1 MWSLS
6 HIHNKRKDS
15 LETPDK
21 HGRNQLFAGGL
32 HAALD
37 KAKADM
43 LQIRKYKEMELE
55 MDHLISRWYY
65 KKIVDTNSSSPP
77 KYSLVANR
85 RGGRGGRRV
94 GIRMSWVEKFRKINQ
109 RGDVYSDLRVYKPDK
124 SQQIQIIRNFVGND
138 KSIKDPNE
146 SYKKF
151 IAIFTSAKIY
161 STHENKTLPITA

>member
-21 HGRNQLFAGGL
+21 HGRNQLFAVGL

-85 RGGRGGRRV
+85 RGGRGGGEGWNKNV
-94 GIRMSWVEKFRKINQ
+94 LGGKISKN
-109 RGDVYSDLRVYKPDK
+109 
-124 SQQIQIIRNFVGND
+124 
-138 KSIKDPNE
+138 
-146 SYKKF
+146 
-151 IAIFTSAKIY
+151 
-161 STHENKTLPITA
+161 